1 MLVVVNIIYLMI
13 NISGSLIE
21 LMGVAMGNETKV
33 AAKQN
38 YSDLAKRLFVMPG
51 HFVVYRIGLLS
62 GGEEGQYQAS
72 VQVSTEFEE
81 LSVPFRF
88 RVAKG
93 SLSTQ
98 AQHLSFEPTF
108 PVSGLVY
115 SCACFNQR
123 QIASGEQSGLSFK
136 IRVLVCR
143 VTVSTKFLFKQL
155 VKLPEVSAPT
165 NLVIKLISVFM
176 GYFIQ

>member
-1 MLVVVNIIYLMI
+1 MLVLVEIIYLII

-98 AQHLSFEPTF
+98 AQQLSFEPTF
-108 PVSGLVY
+108 PVSRRFLNIPVICGCGCC
-115 SCACFNQR
+115 SQR
-123 QIASGEQSGLSFK
+123 QIINGEQSGLSFK
-136 IRVLVCR
+136 I
-143 VTVSTKFLFKQL
+143 TAFVSLQSFYLT
-155 VKLPEVSAPT
+155 SW
-165 NLVIKLISVFM
+165 
-176 GYFIQ
+176 

>member
-98 AQHLSFEPTF
+98 AQQLSFEPTF
-108 PVSGLVY
+108 PVSGVVFFILLICG
-115 SCACFNQR
+115 SNQT
-123 QIASGEQSGLSFK
+123 QITNGEQSGLSFK
-136 IRVLVCR
+136 I
-143 VTVSTKFLFKQL
+143 TAFVSLQSFYLT
-155 VKLPEVSAPT
+155 SW
-165 NLVIKLISVFM
+165 
-176 GYFIQ
+176 

>member
-1 MLVVVNIIYLMI
+1 MLVVVEIIYLMI

-108 PVSGLVY
+108 PVSGLHSFKY
-115 SCACFNQR
+115 SCHLRLF
-123 QIASGEQSGLSFK
+123 QSKTNRKWRTARIILQNVVSLS
-136 IRVLVCR
+136 VQ
-143 VTVSTKFLFKQL
+143 SW
-155 VKLPEVSAPT
+155 
-165 NLVIKLISVFM
+165 
-176 GYFIQ
+176 

>member
-98 AQHLSFEPTF
+98 AQQLSFEPTF
-108 PVSGLVY
+108 PVSGIVFFILLICG
-115 SCACFNQR
+115 SNQT
-123 QIASGEQSGLSFK
+123 QITNGEQSGLSFK
-136 IRVLVCR
+136 I
-143 VTVSTKFLFKQL
+143 TAFVSLQSFYLT
-155 VKLPEVSAPT
+155 SW
-165 NLVIKLISVFM
+165 
-176 GYFIQ
+176 

>member
-1 MLVVVNIIYLMI
+1 MLVVVNIIYLMN

-21 LMGVAMGNETKV
+21 LMGVAMGNETKI

-62 GGEEGQYQAS
+62 GGEEGQFQAS

-81 LSVPFRF
+81 MSVPFRF

-98 AQHLSFEPTF
+98 AQQLSFEPTF
-108 PVSGLVY
+108 PVSGIVFNILVICY
-115 SCACFNQR
+115 CNQT
-123 QIASGEQSGLSFK
+123 QITNGKQSGLSFK
-136 IRVLVCR
+136 I
-143 VTVSTKFLFKQL
+143 TAFVSVESFYLT
-155 VKLPEVSAPT
+155 SW
-165 NLVIKLISVFM
+165 
-176 GYFIQ
+176 

>member
-1 MLVVVNIIYLMI
+1 MLVVVNIIYLMN

-81 LSVPFRF
+81 MSVPFRF

-98 AQHLSFEPTF
+98 AQQLSFEPTF
-108 PVSGLVY
+108 PVSGIVFNILVICY
-115 SCACFNQR
+115 CNQT
-123 QIASGEQSGLSFK
+123 QITNGKQSGLSFK
-136 IRVLVCR
+136 I
-143 VTVSTKFLFKQL
+143 TAFVSVESFYLT
-155 VKLPEVSAPT
+155 SW
-165 NLVIKLISVFM
+165 
-176 GYFIQ
+176 

>member
-1 MLVVVNIIYLMI
+1 MN

-21 LMGVAMGNETKV
+21 LMGVAMGNETKI

-81 LSVPFRF
+81 MSVPFRF

-98 AQHLSFEPTF
+98 AQQLSFEPTF
-108 PVSGLVY
+108 PVSGIVFNILVICY
-115 SCACFNQR
+115 CNQT
-123 QIASGEQSGLSFK
+123 QITNGKQSGLSFK
-136 IRVLVCR
+136 I
-143 VTVSTKFLFKQL
+143 TAFVSVESFYLT
-155 VKLPEVSAPT
+155 SW
-165 NLVIKLISVFM
+165 
-176 GYFIQ
+176 

>member
-1 MLVVVNIIYLMI
+1 MLVVVNIIYLMN

-21 LMGVAMGNETKV
+21 LMGVAMGNETKI

-81 LSVPFRF
+81 MSVPFRF

-98 AQHLSFEPTF
+98 AQQLSFEPTF
-108 PVSGLVY
+108 PVSGIVFNILVICY
-115 SCACFNQR
+115 CNQT
-123 QIASGEQSGLSFK
+123 QITNGKQSGLSFK
-136 IRVLVCR
+136 I
-143 VTVSTKFLFKQL
+143 TAFVSVESFYLT
-155 VKLPEVSAPT
+155 SW
-165 NLVIKLISVFM
+165 
-176 GYFIQ
+176 